1 MDSKVT
7 KLALGVAGGVLL
19 AGVVA
24 YAAKYIMAKFATTT
38 TNP

>member
-19 AGVVA
+19 AGA
-24 YAAKYIMAKFATTT
+24 IGYAVKYLMAKFTTTT